1 MKKHR
6 IKVRSGEKNNL
17 NRWTDS
23 YLRKYKRLDK
33 NTKTK
38 EKNCMIA
45 IKVLINTD
53 KVEKDKSD
61 HLFLEKTKSACKQE
75 TD

>member
-1 MKKHR
+1 
-6 IKVRSGEKNNL
+6 
-17 NRWTDS
+17 
-23 YLRKYKRLDK
+23 
-33 NTKTK
+33 
-38 EKNCMIA
+38 MIA